1 MTKPM
6 SAPMLI
12 RCLSGELF
20 AHPEMIVEA
29 IKQDPDT
36 LALVREYGAGRVE
49 YEEVLNAVCA
59 IC

>member
-1 MTKPM
+1 MSKPM

-36 LALVREYGAGRVE
+36 LALVREYGAGREE
-49 YEEVLNAVCA
+49 YARVLERVSELV
-59 IC
+59 